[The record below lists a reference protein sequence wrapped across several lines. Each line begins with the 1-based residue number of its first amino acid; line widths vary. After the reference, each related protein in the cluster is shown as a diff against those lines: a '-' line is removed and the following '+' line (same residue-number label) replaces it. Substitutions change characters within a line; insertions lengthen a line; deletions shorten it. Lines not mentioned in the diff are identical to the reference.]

1 MDESIC
7 RDACKS
13 LEIRMGRKNKNVKRK
28 SCTSTPYTVVWNGS
42 MQRDGSAP
50 GLSTG
55 GRSGLDPSF
64 IETMGERGG
73 IAGMMT
79 GAPMRLGK
87 SGRRGSD

>member
-1 MDESIC
+1 
-7 RDACKS
+7 
-13 LEIRMGRKNKNVKRK
+13 
-28 SCTSTPYTVVWNGS
+28 

-55 GRSGLDPSF
+55 GRSGLDPSL

-87 SGRRGSD
+87 SGRRGSDKQRSVPVDGHFTWRIRIPGGSGTFCIVGCDNNRGP

>member
-1 MDESIC
+1 
-7 RDACKS
+7 
-13 LEIRMGRKNKNVKRK
+13 
-28 SCTSTPYTVVWNGS
+28 

-55 GRSGLDPSF
+55 GRSGLDPSL